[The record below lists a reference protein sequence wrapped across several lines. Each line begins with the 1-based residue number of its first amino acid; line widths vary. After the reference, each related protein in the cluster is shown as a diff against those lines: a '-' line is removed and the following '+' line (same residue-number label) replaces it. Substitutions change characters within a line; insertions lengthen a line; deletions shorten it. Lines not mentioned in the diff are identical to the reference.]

1 MLRVR
6 QALLNFSLS
15 ALFLTSLCFAA
26 SPDRISGPIVAAQT
40 VRFTAG
46 VPMQARP
53 EFDQGAVDPSMKLGY
68 ITLLT
73 VPTAAQQKALNKLLA
88 DQQNPHSASYRKWLT
103 PEQYADRF
111 GLSQNDVQKLT
122 TWLRSEGFTV
132 VNVAR
137 GRNWLVFSG
146 TAGQVEKTFQTEIHN
161 FSVNGE
167 THYANVT
174 PVVIPAAL
182 SGIVTG
188 FRGLHNFLP
197 KSYAHHAKP
206 DYTFPYQGN
215 NYYFIAPGDVAAMY
229 DLNTLYTNGYD
240 GTGEKLAVMGQTDV
254 YLNDLLYFRS
264 GFGLS
269 QFTCTTNSSNVITA
283 CDTSNFQYVLVPGNT
298 DPGSPSSGDLPE
310 ADIDLEWSGGTARN
324 AQIIYVN
331 APSSGGGVWDSWYY
345 AVDQT
350 IAPVIT
356 LSYGLCEL
364 AEAGNSGTGEFTF
377 GSDEAELQ
385 QANSEGITF
394 MNSSADQ
401 GAANC
406 DYQANIAVNGYA
418 VSYPASSPE
427 VTAVG
432 GTLIPTGEYGST
444 YWNST
449 NGTDGG
455 SAKGY
460 IPEQSWNDAEEFGVF
475 CAANPSNGFCTG
487 NGITN
492 WATAQT
498 VIGIWASGSGV
509 SNCTSVDSNGVCQ
522 SGFTQ
527 PAYQQNLS
535 ISGQAAGRFVP
546 DVSLLSSIYWPG
558 YLLCTAADEVGGSGT
573 ASSCSPGGAQGI
585 INDQTDY
592 GYGWGG
598 TSVASPIFAG
608 IVTILNQYINGANSP
623 GLGNINPTLYA
634 IAATPSAAAFNPVN
648 TPNTGAYSDGAYCTP
663 GTPANQP
670 TSIQC
675 PNSGFIGFND
685 YTVDSTTNY
694 NLVTGLGS
702 VDAGNLV
709 QAYAA
714 TLDFSIASTGSST
727 LTIPAGQTTPA
738 SYSFSVATAGAGTT
752 FGSNV
757 TFTCSFSPADPTL
770 TNSSCTF
777 SPSSITGGTSSPQT
791 VTLSVATAGPNTATS
806 KVKSTQR
813 AESRSPSHPW
823 LPLTL
828 PIAGVLL
835 AGFAGRKAS
844 KYSIAASL
852 CVALAMAALLV
863 ACGGSSAPPVSV
875 TNVAAS
881 PTSVYPN
888 DATDSWPSQTAQFTA
903 TVSNDSSNSGV
914 TWAVSTPNGGTID
927 ATTGVYTAP
936 TAAEGLPSS
945 VTVTATSVKDTSKS
959 ATGTI
964 TLTPATVPNT
974 YTVTI
979 TGTEGSSTH
988 TQTVQLVVQ

>member
-1 MLRVR
+1 
-6 QALLNFSLS
+6 
-15 ALFLTSLCFAA
+15 
-26 SPDRISGPIVAAQT
+26 
-40 VRFTAG
+40 
-46 VPMQARP
+46 MQARP

-88 DQQNPHSASYRKWLT
+88 DQQNRHSASYRKWLT

-111 GLSQNDVQKLT
+111 GLSQSDVQELT

-137 GRNWLVFSG
+137 GRNWIVFSG
-146 TAGQVEKTFQTEIHN
+146 TAAQVEKTFQTEIHN
-161 FSVNGE
+161 FDVNGE
-167 THYANVT
+167 KHYANVT

-188 FRGLHNFLP
+188 IRGLHNFLP

-206 DYTFPYQGN
+206 NYTFPYQGN
-215 NYYFIAPGDVAAMY
+215 DYFFIAPGDVAAMY
-229 DLNTLYTNGYD
+229 DLNTLYNNGYD

-254 YLNDLLYFRS
+254 YLNDLIYFRS

-269 QFTCTTNSSNVITA
+269 QFTCTTNGTNVITA
-283 CDTSNFQYVLVPGNT
+283 CNTSNFQYVLVPGNT
-298 DPGSPSSGDLPE
+298 DPGAPSSNDLPE

-331 APSSGGGVWDSWYY
+331 APSSNGGVWDSWYY

-364 AEAGNSGTGEFTF
+364 AEAGNTGTGEFTF

-385 QANSEGITF
+385 MANSEGITF

-432 GTLIPTGEYGST
+432 GTLIPTGEYTST
-444 YWNST
+444 YWNTT

-475 CAANPSNGFCTG
+475 CTANPTNGFCTG
-487 NGITN
+487 NGITD
-492 WATAQT
+492 WASAQS

-509 SNCTSVDSNGVCQ
+509 SNCTSVDTNGVCQ

-527 PAYQQNLS
+527 PSYQTNLS
-535 ISGQAAGRFVP
+535 ISGQTAGRFVP
-546 DVSLLSSIYWPG
+546 DVSLLASIYWPG
-558 YLLCTAADEVGGSGT
+558 YLLCTAADEVGGSGST
-573 ASSCSPGGAQGI
+573 SSCSPGGAQGI

-608 IVTILNQYINGANSP
+608 IVTILNQYINGADSP
-623 GLGNINPTLYA
+623 GLGNINPNLYT
-634 IAATPSAAAFNPVN
+634 IAATPSTGAFNPVN
-648 TPNTGAYSDGAYCTP
+648 TPNTGAYSDGAFCTP
-663 GTPANQP
+663 GTPSNQP

-675 PNSGFIGFND
+675 PDSGFIGFND
-685 YTVDSTTNY
+685 YNVDATTNY

-702 VDAGNLV
+702 VDAGNLM
-709 QAYAA
+709 QAFSA
-714 TLDFSIASTGSST
+714 TVADFTIASTGSST

-738 SYSFSVATAGAGTT
+738 SYSFSVATTGTGTT
-752 FGSNV
+752 FGNNV
-757 TFTCSFSPADPTL
+757 TFACSFSPADPTL
-770 TNSSCTF
+770 TNGSCTF
-777 SPSSITGGTSSPQT
+777 TPSSIATGATSPQT
-791 VTLSVATAGPNTATS
+791 VTLSVATAGPNTAS
-806 KVKSTQR
+806 KAKSTQR
-813 AESRSPSHPW
+813 ADNRSPNRPW

-844 KYSIAASL
+844 KYSMVASL
-852 CVALAMAALLV
+852 CVALVMAALLV
-863 ACGGSSAPPVSV
+863 ACGGSSTPPVSV
-875 TNVAAS
+875 TNVVAS
-881 PTSVYPN
+881 PTSRYPN
-888 DATDSWPSQTAQFTA
+888 DAADSWPSQTAQFTA

-914 TWAVSTPNGGTID
+914 TWAVSTANGGTID
-927 ATTGVYTAP
+927 ASSGVYTAP

-979 TGTEGSSTH
+979 TGTEGSNTH

>member
-1 MLRVR
+1 
-6 QALLNFSLS
+6 
-15 ALFLTSLCFAA
+15 
-26 SPDRISGPIVAAQT
+26 
-40 VRFTAG
+40 
-46 VPMQARP
+46 
-53 EFDQGAVDPSMKLGY
+53 MKLSY

-73 VPTAAQQKALNKLLA
+73 VPTATQQKALNKLLA

-111 GLSQNDVQKLT
+111 GLSQNDVQKLS
-122 TWLRSEGFTV
+122 TWLRSEGFTI

-137 GRNWLVFSG
+137 GRNWIAFSG
-146 TAGQVEKTFQTEIHN
+146 SAAQVEKTFQTEIHN
-161 FSVNGE
+161 FNVNGE

-197 KSYAHHAKP
+197 KSYAHRAKHE
-206 DYTFPYQGN
+206 YTLAANGAIYL
-215 NYYFIAPGDVAAMY
+215 APGDIAAMY
-229 DLNTLYTNGYD
+229 DLNSLYTNGYD

-254 YLNDLLYFRS
+254 YLNDLVYFRS

-269 QFTCTTNSSNVITA
+269 TFTCTTNSTNVITA
-283 CDTSNFQYVLVPGNT
+283 CNTGNFKYVLVPGNT
-298 DPGSPSSGDLPE
+298 DPGSPSSVDLPE
-310 ADIDLEWSGGTARN
+310 ADIDLQWSGGTARN

-331 APSSGGGVWDSWYY
+331 APSSNGGVWDSWYY

-364 AEAGNSGTGEFTF
+364 HEAGNSGTGEFTF

-385 QANSEGITF
+385 KANSEGITF

-406 DYQANIAVNGYA
+406 DYQANLAVNGYA

-427 VTAVG
+427 VTGVG

-460 IPEQSWNDAEEFGVF
+460 VPEQSWNDAEEIGLF
-475 CAANPSNGFCTG
+475 CTANSTNSFCTG
-487 NGITN
+487 NDITD
-492 WATAQT
+492 WASAQT
-498 VIGIWASGSGV
+498 AIGIWASGSGV
-509 SNCTSVDSNGVCQ
+509 SNCTSVDTNGVCQ

-527 PAYQQNLS
+527 PSYQTNLS

-546 DVSLLSSIYWPG
+546 DVSLLASIYWPG
-558 YLLCTAADEVGGSGT
+558 FLLCTAANEVGGSGT

-592 GYGWGG
+592 GYAWGG

-623 GLGNINPTLYA
+623 GLGNINPTLYS

-670 TSIQC
+670 SAIQC
-675 PNSGFIGFND
+675 PDSGFIGFND
-685 YTVDSTTNY
+685 YNVDSATNY

-702 VDAGNLV
+702 VDAGNLM
-709 QAYAA
+709 QAFSA
-714 TLDFSIASTGSST
+714 TVADFTIASTGSST
-727 LTIPAGQTTPA
+727 LTIPAGQATPA
-738 SYSFSVATAGAGTT
+738 SYSFSVATTGTGTT
-752 FGSNV
+752 FGNAV

-777 SPSSITGGTSSPQT
+777 TPSSITAGATSPQT

-806 KVKSTQR
+806 KAKSTRR
-813 AESRSPSHPW
+813 ADNRSSNHPW

-844 KYSIAASL
+844 KYSMVGSL
-852 CVALAMAALLV
+852 CVALFMAGLLV
-863 ACGGSSAPPVSV
+863 ACGGSSTPPVSV
-875 TNVAAS
+875 SNVAAS
-881 PTSVYPN
+881 PTSLYPN
-888 DATDSWPSQTAQFTA
+888 DAADSWPSQTAQFTA

-914 TWAVSTPNGGTID
+914 TWAVTTANGGTID
-927 ATTGVYTAP
+927 ASSGLYTAP
-936 TAAEGLPSS
+936 TVAEGLPSS
-945 VTVTATSVKDTSKS
+945 VTVTATSVKDPSKS

-974 YTVTI
+974 YTVTV
-979 TGTEGSSTH
+979 TGTEGLNTH
-988 TQTVQLVVQ
+988 TQTVQLVVQERRLDTVRPISVEVGHRNYQRRGYPPRLSFDPM